1 MGTPE
6 LSDDPRFATN
16 PARMA
21 NNDAIQELVISWVAA
36 RPRAE
41 ILKTLDEFE
50 VVSAAVNDA
59 RDIVADPHFRDRT
72 LVELTGSDV
81 LGSVLMPG
89 PILHVASATG
99 PRYDGVPGIGE
110 HTRAVLTEMLQLTPA
125 ELDGLSGR
133 GIIGSS

>member
-1 MGTPE
+1 
-6 LSDDPRFATN
+6 
-16 PARMA
+16 MA
-21 NNDAIQELVISWVAA
+21 NNDAIQHLVSSWVAA

-41 ILKTLDEFE
+41 VLKILDEFE

-89 PILHVASATG
+89 PVLHLASSAG
-99 PRYDGVPGIGE
+99 PSYDGVPEIGE
-110 HTRAVLTEMLQLTPA
+110 HTRTVLTEMLQLTPA

-133 GIIGSS
+133 GIIGPS